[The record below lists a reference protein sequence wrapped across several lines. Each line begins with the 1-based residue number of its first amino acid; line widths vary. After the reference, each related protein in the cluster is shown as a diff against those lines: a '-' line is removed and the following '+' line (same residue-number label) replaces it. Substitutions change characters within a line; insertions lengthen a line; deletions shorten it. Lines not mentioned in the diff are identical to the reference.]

1 MKRQLKLLAALM
13 LTGVL
18 SMATSCDNNKKPEAE
33 NPEDAQELA
42 VSATDDLWHY
52 FSFTTGAEVGKG
64 AEDATDNA
72 AWFARKD
79 WDIAFKKSAIRTNSG
94 AATTV
99 GAQGGVYTFAEDVTF
114 ANANLPNGAVFV
126 ADKVVK
132 EEAMGHDGF
141 VETVKSEATVILF
154 KKNAA
159 GEMIM
164 PPVYQKAPVYAF
176 RTADGLGIYKVEFTQ
191 YKDAEGVSGKIL
203 FNVQKMN

>member
-18 SMATSCDNNKKPEAE
+18 SMATSCDNNKDPEAE
-33 NPEDAQELA
+33 TAEVAVDATETG
-42 VSATDDLWHY
+42 VWHY
-52 FSFTTGAEVGKG
+52 FSFTTGAEVGTGK
-64 AEDATDNA
+64 ESDDNA

-79 WDIAFKKSAIRTNSG
+79 WDIAFNKYSLRTNSG

-99 GAQGGVYTFAEDVTF
+99 GAQGGVYTFAESVTF
-114 ANANLPNGAVFV
+114 ADANLPGGA
-126 ADKVVK
+126 A
-132 EEAMGHDGF
+132 F
-141 VETVKSEATVILF
+141 VEDKAIETETMGGTTVTVKSEATVILF
-154 KKNAA
+154 KKNAD
-159 GEMIM
+159 GETIM
-164 PPVYQKAPVYAF
+164 PPVYLKAPVYAF